1 MTVKF
6 ICKEC
11 LNEIATIE
19 ITKNNTYKIKIGK
32 KIYIYGTLTEA
43 LEKLKVLAPTCSKC
57 NRKLEYERPSGI
69 KVL

>member
-1 MTVKF
+1 MAIKF

-11 LNEIATIE
+11 FNEIATIE
-19 ITKNNTYKIKIGK
+19 ITKNNVFRLKVDK
-32 KIYIYGTLTEA
+32 KIYIYGTLIEA
-43 LEKLKVLAPTCSKC
+43 IGNLKKLAPTCTKC